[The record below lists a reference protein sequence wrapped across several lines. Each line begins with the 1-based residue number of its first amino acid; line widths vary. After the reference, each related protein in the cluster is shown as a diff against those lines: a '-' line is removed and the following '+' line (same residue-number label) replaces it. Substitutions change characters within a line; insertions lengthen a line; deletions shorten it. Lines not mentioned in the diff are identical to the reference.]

1 MVVLAPIETLLPIDT
16 FPKCAIGFH
25 FLFLSRAFPKPS
37 EPITTPGEM
46 MQLFPMMLPRWIVT
60 LDSI

>member
-16 FPKCAIGFH
+16 LPKCAIEFH

-37 EPITTPGEM
+37 EPITTPDEI
-46 MQLFPMMLPRWIVT
+46 MQLSPMMLP
-60 LDSI
+60 L